1 MLKYAIAILLVS
13 SSAYAQSTP
22 SRDCTPI
29 GQTAKGELVYAMD
42 CKSMTTG
49 NATDANAQ
57 KTDAN
62 VEKMPATNIPN
73 TVIPKSGATESPP
86 ATTPK
91 GDMK

>member
-49 NATDANAQ
+49 NATDANLQ
-57 KTDAN
+57 
-62 VEKMPATNIPN
+62 KMPATKIPN

-86 ATTPK
+86 ATSPR
-91 GDMK
+91 GDAK